1 MKIGILHL
9 TDAHISS
16 KNDFI
21 CSKTSKIVA
30 AIKNVFEECEKIYIA
45 FTGDIAKTGKKEE
58 YIIAK
63 EFLDS
68 IRSLLKTLY
77 SDKLY
82 PDIIITP
89 GNHDCDFSLDTQ
101 SRKLLLRELNYTLL
115 GNDNSIIDAALTVQ
129 LPYTDFVKELNGDKA
144 KERLFSCTDDIIGN
158 HHIQFLCLN
167 TAWMSQIQEQPGSL
181 FFPIRVVNEKL
192 NKGKD
197 FCISMFHH
205 HPAWMTPNT
214 DENNRNEFTDFVNG
228 YSDIALV
235 GHEHQQRIEFSG
247 LLNETSINYFSGEAL
262 QNDANNS
269 GFQILIID
277 IDTREG
283 MVQSFSWKKE
293 YYAKQKESS
302 FELKQRNMR
311 HREFHNSSIYLDSI
325 ESLVIPLGE
334 KQSKTKIA
342 DLFVYPD
349 LEQANDLNKEINAS
363 YEDSKRMLNSDFAPI
378 CILEGASQA
387 GKTTLL
393 KMIYLDAL
401 KMNLYPIL
409 ICWEDIKPNNIDKCL
424 QRAFATQYEDKSYE
438 LFSQFDNSQKIILI
452 DNLSSNKFSNVEIL
466 ETIDKL
472 KSRFGKIIIT
482 TSPRYDSLALTSMV
496 QRNIYYA
503 RILPLGYKKRGKLI
517 EAFYKLTHRD
527 IFGDKQLFLDETKKL
542 FDEVQTILGDKLMPA
557 YPIFVISILQSMNMM
572 QPARL
577 EQTSYGYC
585 YHTLI
590 HYALSVKAKVKN
602 DDIDS
607 CFNYLGELAFHLYK
621 MGDETRLINENEF
634 KKFHSE
640 YASQYVSKSFREMK
654 QILLDSNIVVIE
666 DEDYRFGYEYI
677 YYYLVAQK
685 IASMVTTNYGKNE
698 IKKLCNN
705 LENDRCANIL
715 VFITHHSKD
724 TILIE
729 EATFA
734 TMMPFDDI
742 LPITLEKGKE
752 YYKLLVSIV
761 DKLKDNIIPAEI
773 DPIKEREK
781 NWERQDKIEK
791 SISAQKDEDMHN
803 LPHEVIMMRQAIRS
817 LEIVGQIIKNRKG
830 SLPRRQLI
838 DMVEELYYTAF
849 RTIGFFG
856 KLVINTQDEII
867 ESLQHDNILEN
878 EGKTKM
884 IERLNIFVQLYSLRF
899 CLGIF
904 SKVIHSVGLSELKDI
919 FHEVANKIGTPAAK
933 ILTFSINTYYGRM
946 SNNEL
951 QQIYK
956 EMKDNP
962 VALRILK
969 ARVKSYLY
977 NNDVDYRKRQQI
989 ASLFNWQVA
998 PPVPTK

>member
-235 GHEHQQRIEFSG
+235 GHEHQQRIEISG

-452 DNLSSNKFSNVEIL
+452 DNLSSNKFSNY
-466 ETIDKL
+466 
-472 KSRFGKIIIT
+472 G
-482 TSPRYDSLALTSMV
+482 A
-496 QRNIYYA
+496 QN
-503 RILPLGYKKRGKLI
+503 
-517 EAFYKLTHRD
+517 EA
-527 IFGDKQLFLDETKKL
+527 
-542 FDEVQTILGDKLMPA
+542 
-557 YPIFVISILQSMNMM
+557 
-572 QPARL
+572 
-577 EQTSYGYC
+577 
-585 YHTLI
+585 
-590 HYALSVKAKVKN
+590 
-602 DDIDS
+602 
-607 CFNYLGELAFHLYK
+607 
-621 MGDETRLINENEF
+621 
-634 KKFHSE
+634 
-640 YASQYVSKSFREMK
+640 
-654 QILLDSNIVVIE
+654 
-666 DEDYRFGYEYI
+666 
-677 YYYLVAQK
+677 
-685 IASMVTTNYGKNE
+685 
-698 IKKLCNN
+698 
-705 LENDRCANIL
+705 
-715 VFITHHSKD
+715 
-724 TILIE
+724 
-729 EATFA
+729 
-734 TMMPFDDI
+734 
-742 LPITLEKGKE
+742 
-752 YYKLLVSIV
+752 
-761 DKLKDNIIPAEI
+761 
-773 DPIKEREK
+773 
-781 NWERQDKIEK
+781 
-791 SISAQKDEDMHN
+791 
-803 LPHEVIMMRQAIRS
+803 
-817 LEIVGQIIKNRKG
+817 
-830 SLPRRQLI
+830 
-838 DMVEELYYTAF
+838 
-849 RTIGFFG
+849 
-856 KLVINTQDEII
+856 
-867 ESLQHDNILEN
+867 
-878 EGKTKM
+878 
-884 IERLNIFVQLYSLRF
+884 
-899 CLGIF
+899 
-904 SKVIHSVGLSELKDI
+904 
-919 FHEVANKIGTPAAK
+919 
-933 ILTFSINTYYGRM
+933 
-946 SNNEL
+946 
-951 QQIYK
+951 
-956 EMKDNP
+956 
-962 VALRILK
+962 
-969 ARVKSYLY
+969 
-977 NNDVDYRKRQQI
+977 
-989 ASLFNWQVA
+989 
-998 PPVPTK
+998 